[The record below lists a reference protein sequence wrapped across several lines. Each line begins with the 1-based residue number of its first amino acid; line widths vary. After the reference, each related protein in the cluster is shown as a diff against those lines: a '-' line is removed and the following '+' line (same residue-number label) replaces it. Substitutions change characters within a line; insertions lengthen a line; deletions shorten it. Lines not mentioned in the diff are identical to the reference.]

1 MKRKLLTALLA
12 ILLLTL
18 TAALC
23 AAEAADTMRV
33 VRCKEWVSLRE
44 RPDTRADRLVK
55 VPLGALV
62 TGCGEEENGFIPCTY
77 GEQSGYILAEY
88 LEAVSPFDLLPEAP
102 TPEEFAA
109 AGEAVAEFEA
119 AGGAQVTVR
128 RAVTGNR
135 EVLCAA
141 VFDGGAYRCGLR
153 AECPAEGL
161 LPRTFALRGGTA
173 AEPLLIWLDG
183 RGISA
188 YALDGLLESPR
199 WLQPLTLPGAAG
211 CADADG
217 TLYLI
222 GREEDRLTRVEPDGT
237 VAWRT
242 VHDDPDVRE
251 PVRVDV
257 TEAGVAVTYA
267 VDRFDGDMQ
276 HLVAYSKEDG
286 SILSATAQRAG
297 PPSVQLPSAVE
308 AAWLT
313 GAKPAVCLE
322 YAASRTEPLSDVL
335 FTAKEAVRSFQL
347 LRVNTD
353 GGMYESTVLYALD
366 SLTPATPLLITMTFG
381 GAQGNGFAYIDSVG
395 LLHRYLLEVDAED
408 GSLRLTGF

>member
-1 MKRKLLTALLA
+1 MKKKLLA
-12 ILLLTL
+12 ILASVLLLALLTL
-18 TAALC
+18 PA

-55 VPLGALV
+55 VPLGAMV
-62 TGCGEEENGFIPCTY
+62 TGCGAEENGFIPCTY
-77 GEQSGYILAEY
+77 GEHSGYILAEY

-102 TPEEFAA
+102 TPEEYAS
-109 AGEAVAEFEA
+109 AGVEILAFEA
-119 AGGAQVTVR
+119 AGAQVSVR
-128 RAVTGNR
+128 RAVSGSR

-141 VFDGGAYRCGLR
+141 VFDGGTYRCGLR
-153 AECPAEGL
+153 AECPAQGE

-183 RGISA
+183 SGISA
-188 YALDGLLESPR
+188 YDLSGQLESPR

-222 GREEDRLTRVEPDGT
+222 GREEDRLTRVDPDGT
-237 VAWRT
+237 VAWRS

-257 TEAGVAVTYA
+257 TEEAVTVTYA
-267 VDRFDGDMQ
+267 FDRFDGDMQ
-276 HLVAYSKEDG
+276 HLVSYAKEDG
-286 SILSATAQRAG
+286 AILSVSVQRGG
-297 PPSVQLPSAVE
+297 PRAVQLPSAVE
-308 AAWLT
+308 AAWLS
-313 GAKPAVCLE
+313 GPKPVVCLE

-347 LRVNTD
+347 LRVDTD
-353 GGMYESTVLYALD
+353 GELYESTVLYALD
-366 SLTPATPLLITMTFG
+366 SLTPDTPLLITLTFG

-395 LLHRYLLEVDAED
+395 LLHRYLLEVSAED
-408 GSLRLTGF
+408 GSLQLTSF